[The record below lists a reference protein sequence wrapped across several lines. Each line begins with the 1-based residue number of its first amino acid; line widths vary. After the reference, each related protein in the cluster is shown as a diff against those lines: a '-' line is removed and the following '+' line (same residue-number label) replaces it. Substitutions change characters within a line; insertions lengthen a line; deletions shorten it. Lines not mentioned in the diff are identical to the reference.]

1 MPSKRKV
8 ELAVLALCLNKL
20 NVKKKKKKKRRAEWE
35 KKWLLDRDKHT
46 HINLL
51 SVKNISIQIS
61 IIICE
66 WMTRPTILCLKW

>member
-20 NVKKKKKKKRRAEWE
+20 NVKKKKKKRRAEWVKE
-35 KKWLLDRDKHT
+35 WLLDRDKHT

-51 SVKNISIQIS
+51 SELRTYPSDFHNY
-61 IIICE
+61 
-66 WMTRPTILCLKW
+66 M

>member
-20 NVKKKKKKKRRAEWE
+20 NVKKKKKRRAEWV

-51 SVKNISIQIS
+51 SVKNISI
-61 IIICE
+61 
-66 WMTRPTILCLKW
+66 RFP